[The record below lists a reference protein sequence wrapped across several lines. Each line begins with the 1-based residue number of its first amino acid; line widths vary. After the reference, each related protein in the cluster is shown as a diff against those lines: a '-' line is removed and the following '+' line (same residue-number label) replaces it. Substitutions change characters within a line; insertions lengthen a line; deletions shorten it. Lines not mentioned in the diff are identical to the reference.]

1 MAQGMQVDDSSRFT
15 SPGNSG
21 EQQQRREDFHGRTTF
36 VIAPRLAAVVSADR
50 ILVLKKGRIIESGS
64 HRELMARNGCYAC
77 LVHGQTRGL
86 PAA

>member
-1 MAQGMQVDDSSRFT
+1 M
-15 SPGNSG
+15 
-21 EQQQRREDFHGRTTF
+21 
-36 VIAPRLAAVVSADR
+36 IAPRLATVVSADR

-86 PAA
+86 LAA